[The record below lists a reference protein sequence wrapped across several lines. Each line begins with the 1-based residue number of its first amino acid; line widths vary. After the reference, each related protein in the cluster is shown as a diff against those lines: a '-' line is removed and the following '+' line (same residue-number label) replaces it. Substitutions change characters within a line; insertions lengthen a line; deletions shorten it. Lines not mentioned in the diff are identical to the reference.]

1 MMKIKLPEK
10 KGFFIN
16 RNPTLIINNQGVY
29 EILDMPQTIEMKSGN
44 HIVFMNLVVNSKK
57 IDYDFKGNKNYEI
70 DYNLNV
76 FAGVVIFLVFFTM
89 ILCIS
94 YIFDNSIISRLFN
107 FGLLFTVVPLLM
119 NYALYFKAKKIIRE
133 V

>member
-76 FAGVVIFLVFFTM
+76 FDIKSSFVAT
-89 ILCIS
+89 
-94 YIFDNSIISRLFN
+94 FN
-107 FGLLFTVVPLLM
+107 RIT
-119 NYALYFKAKKIIRE
+119 
-133 V
+133 